1 MVKKEEKFIIV
12 DGNALLHRAW
22 HALPPLTTSDGKL
35 VNAVYGFAS
44 IMLNII
50 KELKPDYGVVA
61 FDPPGGTFRHEVYK
75 EYKAT
80 REKQPDELY
89 EQIPL
94 IKEVEEDFGFHVE
107 EKEGYEADDVIGTL
121 AA

>member
-1 MVKKEEKFIIV
+1 MANQEKKFIII

-22 HALPPLTTSDGKL
+22 HALPLLTTKDGTL

-50 KELKPDYGVVA
+50 KDLKPDYGVVA
-61 FDPPGGTFRHEVYK
+61 FDPPGKTFRHEQYK

-80 REKQPDELY
+80 RQKQPDELY
-89 EQIPL
+89 AQIPL
-94 IKEVEEDFGFHVE
+94 VKEVASAFGFRIE
-107 EKEGYEADDVIGTL
+107 EHAGFEA
-121 AA
+121 

>member
-1 MVKKEEKFIIV
+1 MAKTKKKFIII

-22 HALPPLTTSDGKL
+22 HALPPLTTKDGTL

-44 IMLNII
+44 IMLTII

-61 FDPPGGTFRHEVYK
+61 FDPPGGTFRHAAYK

-94 IKEVEEDFGFHVE
+94 VKEV
-107 EKEGYEADDVIGTL
+107 A
-121 AA
+121 